1 MNRFL
6 HYNNTGLNGFTNNRG
21 TYTCNIFMSTSLNVQ
36 WFRGIH
42 HHSLLD
48 HRQFPQRLQIF
59 GLHTYLFLK
68 FWTAFCLFFF
78 YVTFYRYVL
87 KAGTAWTLKLCY
99 TRFFSLWKLQVL
111 FLIRSETWEI
121 ILEFTSPP
129 SQKIL
134 FYNKFKYQKHKLNI
148 SSVFTLLCFFDL
160 RMKRSSKCCAA
171 CRTWHTKTWHTNTWS
186 N

>member
-1 MNRFL
+1 MQHFYVYIFERSMIWRYSSSFIARSSAIPTKASNIRSTYLPFSRILNRFL
-6 HYNNTGLNGFTNNRG
+6 F
-21 TYTCNIFMSTSLNVQ
+21 V
-36 WFRGIH
+36 
-42 HHSLLD
+42 
-48 HRQFPQRLQIF
+48 
-59 GLHTYLFLK
+59 
-68 FWTAFCLFFF
+68 FF

-121 ILEFTSPP
+121 MLEFTSPP

-134 FYNKFKYQKHKLNI
+134 FYSKFKYQKHKLNI
-148 SSVFTLLCFFDL
+148 SSVFTLLCFFEL